1 MSSNA
6 FVANRAEALLRLHN
20 FVPHAGRDYA
30 AGRNSDDGPD
40 GSNQVSKLSPYLR
53 HRLITEREVVAA
65 VLRQHSL
72 TAAEKYVQEVLWR
85 TYWKGWLE
93 MRPDVWRRYCAER
106 DFALHNA
113 LDASAIAAAEKGMT
127 GIEGFDDWARELVE
141 TGYLHNHARMW
152 FASIWIFTLGLPWT
166 LGADFFLRH
175 LLDADPAS
183 NTLSWRWVAG
193 LQTIGKT
200 YLATTE
206 NIARYTHGRYAPQG
220 LAKSA
225 VALTEHSIDL
235 LQPIRELPAHNP
247 NIPSLLLVTHEDMNP
262 ESLITGA
269 IKTAR
274 VAVPSHLL
282 WGEKSAQFVHTAAL
296 DTVQRIGAHY
306 QCDTRLDVSLDAA
319 SLLQAADEGGVK
331 HILTAYPPVGPV
343 ADALSTATPI
353 LAQSG
358 ITLTQVRRSWD
369 SHFWPHAQKGFFS
382 FKAQMAEGLITE
394 GVEFNR

>member
-127 GIEGFDDWARELVE
+127 GIEG
-141 TGYLHNHARMW
+141 TGRN
-152 FASIWIFTLGLPWT
+152 GL
-166 LGADFFLRH
+166 
-175 LLDADPAS
+175 
-183 NTLSWRWVAG
+183 
-193 LQTIGKT
+193 
-200 YLATTE
+200 
-206 NIARYTHGRYAPQG
+206 
-220 LAKSA
+220 
-225 VALTEHSIDL
+225 
-235 LQPIRELPAHNP
+235 
-247 NIPSLLLVTHEDMNP
+247 
-262 ESLITGA
+262 
-269 IKTAR
+269 
-274 VAVPSHLL
+274 
-282 WGEKSAQFVHTAAL
+282 SAQSCADVVCFNL
-296 DTVQRIGAHY
+296 DFYFRSTVDIG
-306 QCDTRLDVSLDAA
+306 CR
-319 SLLQAADEGGVK
+319 
-331 HILTAYPPVGPV
+331 
-343 ADALSTATPI
+343 
-353 LAQSG
+353 
-358 ITLTQVRRSWD
+358 
-369 SHFWPHAQKGFFS
+369 FFS
-382 FKAQMAEGLITE
+382 AAFA
-394 GVEFNR
+394 